1 MPCNPHP
8 HHTAVRPQDPEG
20 GTREVPVRV
29 VRGTLFP
36 GTGSRRQAEG
46 GETRGNAY
54 DILPNLTIYCSSPLP
69 TCALSLTRTSILPTL
84 ASLSQAEMV
93 AEELERAQQRI
104 AELEMERSQ
113 AAQRQRQALAE
124 QDEGVEMRVKCGMLD

>member
-1 MPCNPHP
+1 
-8 HHTAVRPQDPEG
+8 
-20 GTREVPVRV
+20 
-29 VRGTLFP
+29 
-36 GTGSRRQAEG
+36 
-46 GETRGNAY
+46 
-54 DILPNLTIYCSSPLP
+54 
-69 TCALSLTRTSILPTL
+69 
-84 ASLSQAEMV
+84 MV